1 MSAPGSSN
9 IPRGKAPAAPAPPTQ
24 RPAKMDLDSDEDSD
38 DGVSRKEH
46 AALAER
52 LKDLQQENENYRSIN
67 EDYLRMER
75 ELHALKG
82 QRSDPGPTTDDL
94 EELRKEVRLLRAA
107 ANIIKTPVAPK
118 EGVKISAP
126 SPFDGTS
133 GNLRGFLVQVK
144 AYQKFYEG
152 TFKDSTQKVVH
163 AASFLKGK
171 ALSWFEPYLNELVER
186 DWQVELCRAETQQ
199 IFDSYDGFEDALKGK
214 KNRDRALAATSRELT
229 PAYALE
235 TDDSSSDE
243 ETIEQEQPID
253 DPQRLVG
260 MPMNELVNEIAK
272 PRDLIV
278 DGWLAIPGIP
288 CPDSRHLRQVLIT
301 AGFDQGI
308 TSNYAVGDDPRI
320 TPTSEAH
327 FTLSWISSERRSRM
341 DVERTCWYK
350 KTHGGHDDATW
361 KDGIGGSALRIGASS
376 TPGKNR
382 GPTDI

>member
-75 ELHALKG
+75 ELHALK
-82 QRSDPGPTTDDL
+82 D
-94 EELRKEVRLLRAA
+94 
-107 ANIIKTPVAPK
+107 K
-118 EGVKISAP
+118 EGTGWFPKAP
-126 SPFDGTS
+126 
-133 GNLRGFLVQVK
+133 R
-144 AYQKFYEG
+144 
-152 TFKDSTQKVVH
+152 
-163 AASFLKGK
+163 
-171 ALSWFEPYLNELVER
+171 
-186 DWQVELCRAETQQ
+186 
-199 IFDSYDGFEDALKGK
+199 GK

-278 DGWLAIPGIP
+278 DGWLAIPGILAP
-288 CPDSRHLRQVLIT
+288 TQGTYAKYSLRLGLTKGLPATTLWATTLVSPPPAKHTLPSHGSRAYTMLARSTSQRSSRTNGFPDELANEPSHDRT
-301 AGFDQGI
+301 
-308 TSNYAVGDDPRI
+308 RI
-320 TPTSEAH
+320 T
-327 FTLSWISSERRSRM
+327 
-341 DVERTCWYK
+341 
-350 KTHGGHDDATW
+350 
-361 KDGIGGSALRIGASS
+361 
-376 TPGKNR
+376 
-382 GPTDI
+382 

>member
-1 MSAPGSSN
+1 
-9 IPRGKAPAAPAPPTQ
+9 
-24 RPAKMDLDSDEDSD
+24 MDLDATKHDKNDRKQNVTCYNCQKKGHYARECRGPKKVFQRVPEGRQINATRSEDTPVTAIKGSSASDTPDVPHGSLSWTACYD
-38 DGVSRKEH
+38 DGCTTH
-46 AALAER
+46 LA
-52 LKDLQQENENYRSIN
+52 D
-67 EDYLRMER
+67 
-75 ELHALKG
+75 
-82 QRSDPGPTTDDL
+82 
-94 EELRKEVRLLRAA
+94 
-107 ANIIKTPVAPK
+107 K
-118 EGVKISAP
+118 EGTGWFPKAP
-126 SPFDGTS
+126 
-133 GNLRGFLVQVK
+133 R
-144 AYQKFYEG
+144 
-152 TFKDSTQKVVH
+152 
-163 AASFLKGK
+163 
-171 ALSWFEPYLNELVER
+171 
-186 DWQVELCRAETQQ
+186 
-199 IFDSYDGFEDALKGK
+199 GK

-327 FTLSWISSERRSRM
+327 FTLSWISCVHDACTEHLAEKLENEMNDDPGWTSSVPVGTRRPTVATTM
-341 DVERTCWYK
+341 PPGRT
-350 KTHGGHDDATW
+350 GLEGV
-361 KDGIGGSALRIGASS
+361 
-376 TPGKNR
+376 P
-382 GPTDI
+382 